1 MEVEE
6 RRKIGLKYLKT
17 IDGEVGDEVIKALDG
32 VAGDIG
38 NYILEFAFGEIY
50 NRKSLNLKQREMVC
64 TQVCNFVSTNRKEVA
79 NMKRIFIVG
88 AKRTPIGKFGGSLST
103 FSASELGAKV
113 ISAVLKQSKLPK
125 EKIDQILIGNVL
137 QAGQGQNPART
148 ASRLAGLPESIPA
161 ITINDVC
168 GSGLSS
174 VNLGASLIM
183 SGQAEVVLVGGM
195 ESMSNAP
202 YLLDKARVGY
212 KMGDGILIDSM
223 LKDSLIDSI
232 GNYHM
237 GMTAENI
244 SSKYSITRGE
254 MDKYAVESHQKATY
268 TTEYGGFKK
277 EIVDIIVDNR
287 KGRNLIVTDEN
298 IRSDTSIEKL
308 ATLKSAFK
316 ESGVVT
322 AGNSSSINDGASI
335 LMLVS
340 EKILYDYKLTPLA
353 EWIDSSLVGLEPRL
367 MGIGPEIAVKKLL
380 TQQKMDITDID
391 IFELNEAFA
400 AQSIACIRQLG
411 INDMDKVNPKGGA
424 IALGH
429 PVGASGSR
437 ILTTL
442 IYELIENKGNYGIA
456 SLCIGGGMG
465 AATLIK
471 NANSNL

>member
-1 MEVEE
+1 MPLLTIISNKKFSSIEKQEIIKVTTDSVIEKWNVLPD
-6 RRKIGLKYLKT
+6 KIQVH
-17 IDGEVGDEVIKALDG
+17 ISIVGDNEISRGG
-32 VAGDIG
+32 V
-38 NYILEFAFGEIY
+38 
-50 NRKSLNLKQREMVC
+50 SP
-64 TQVCNFVSTNRKEVA
+64 A
-79 NMKRIFIVG
+79 NS
-88 AKRTPIGKFGGSLST
+88 KFGILSRR
-103 FSASELGAKV
+103 
-113 ISAVLKQSKLPK
+113 ISVTT
-125 EKIDQILIGNVL
+125 D
-137 QAGQGQNPART
+137 
-148 ASRLAGLPESIPA
+148 
-161 ITINDVC
+161 DYY
-168 GSGLSS
+168 SS
-174 VNLGASLIM
+174 PN
-183 SGQAEVVLVGGM
+183 
-195 ESMSNAP
+195 
-202 YLLDKARVGY
+202 
-212 KMGDGILIDSM
+212 
-223 LKDSLIDSI
+223 
-232 GNYHM
+232 
-237 GMTAENI
+237 
-244 SSKYSITRGE
+244 KYSITRGE

-308 ATLKSAFK
+308 AKLKSAFK

-367 MGIGPEIAVKKLL
+367 MGMGPEIAVKKLL

>member
-1 MEVEE
+1 M
-6 RRKIGLKYLKT
+6 LT
-17 IDGEVGDEVIKALDG
+17 
-32 VAGDIG
+32 
-38 NYILEFAFGEIY
+38 
-50 NRKSLNLKQREMVC
+50 MVC

-125 EKIDQILIGNVL
+125 
-137 QAGQGQNPART
+137 
-148 ASRLAGLPESIPA
+148 
-161 ITINDVC
+161 
-168 GSGLSS
+168 
-174 VNLGASLIM
+174 
-183 SGQAEVVLVGGM
+183 
-195 ESMSNAP
+195 
-202 YLLDKARVGY
+202 
-212 KMGDGILIDSM
+212 
-223 LKDSLIDSI
+223 
-232 GNYHM
+232 
-237 GMTAENI
+237 
-244 SSKYSITRGE
+244 
-254 MDKYAVESHQKATY
+254 
-268 TTEYGGFKK
+268 
-277 EIVDIIVDNR
+277 
-287 KGRNLIVTDEN
+287 
-298 IRSDTSIEKL
+298 
-308 ATLKSAFK
+308 
-316 ESGVVT
+316 
-322 AGNSSSINDGASI
+322 
-335 LMLVS
+335 

>member
-50 NRKSLNLKQREMVC
+50 NRKSLNLKQRE
-64 TQVCNFVSTNRKEVA
+64 
-79 NMKRIFIVG
+79 
-88 AKRTPIGKFGGSLST
+88 
-103 FSASELGAKV
+103 
-113 ISAVLKQSKLPK
+113 
-125 EKIDQILIGNVL
+125 
-137 QAGQGQNPART
+137 
-148 ASRLAGLPESIPA
+148 
-161 ITINDVC
+161 
-168 GSGLSS
+168 
-174 VNLGASLIM
+174 
-183 SGQAEVVLVGGM
+183 
-195 ESMSNAP
+195 
-202 YLLDKARVGY
+202 
-212 KMGDGILIDSM
+212 
-223 LKDSLIDSI
+223 
-232 GNYHM
+232 
-237 GMTAENI
+237 
-244 SSKYSITRGE
+244 
-254 MDKYAVESHQKATY
+254 
-268 TTEYGGFKK
+268 TEYGGFKK

-308 ATLKSAFK
+308 AKLKSAFK

>member
-50 NRKSLNLKQREMVC
+50 
-64 TQVCNFVSTNRKEVA
+64 
-79 NMKRIFIVG
+79 
-88 AKRTPIGKFGGSLST
+88 
-103 FSASELGAKV
+103 
-113 ISAVLKQSKLPK
+113 
-125 EKIDQILIGNVL
+125 
-137 QAGQGQNPART
+137 
-148 ASRLAGLPESIPA
+148 
-161 ITINDVC
+161 
-168 GSGLSS
+168 
-174 VNLGASLIM
+174 
-183 SGQAEVVLVGGM
+183 
-195 ESMSNAP
+195 
-202 YLLDKARVGY
+202 
-212 KMGDGILIDSM
+212 
-223 LKDSLIDSI
+223 
-232 GNYHM
+232 
-237 GMTAENI
+237 
-244 SSKYSITRGE
+244 
-254 MDKYAVESHQKATY
+254 
-268 TTEYGGFKK
+268 
-277 EIVDIIVDNR
+277 

-308 ATLKSAFK
+308 AKLKSAFK

-367 MGIGPEIAVKKLL
+367 MGMGPEIAVKKLL

>member
-50 NRKSLNLKQREMVC
+50 NRKSLNLKQREM
-64 TQVCNFVSTNRKEVA
+64 
-79 NMKRIFIVG
+79 
-88 AKRTPIGKFGGSLST
+88 
-103 FSASELGAKV
+103 
-113 ISAVLKQSKLPK
+113 
-125 EKIDQILIGNVL
+125 
-137 QAGQGQNPART
+137 
-148 ASRLAGLPESIPA
+148 
-161 ITINDVC
+161 ITIT
-168 GSGLSS
+168 SLLSQ
-174 VNLGASLIM
+174 G
-183 SGQAEVVLVGGM
+183 
-195 ESMSNAP
+195 
-202 YLLDKARVGY
+202 
-212 KMGDGILIDSM
+212 
-223 LKDSLIDSI
+223 
-232 GNYHM
+232 
-237 GMTAENI
+237 
-244 SSKYSITRGE
+244 
-254 MDKYAVESHQKATY
+254 
-268 TTEYGGFKK
+268 
-277 EIVDIIVDNR
+277 
-287 KGRNLIVTDEN
+287 
-298 IRSDTSIEKL
+298 
-308 ATLKSAFK
+308 
-316 ESGVVT
+316 
-322 AGNSSSINDGASI
+322 GNSSSINDGASI

-367 MGIGPEIAVKKLL
+367 MGMGPEIAVKKLL

>member
-1 MEVEE
+1 M
-6 RRKIGLKYLKT
+6 LT
-17 IDGEVGDEVIKALDG
+17 
-32 VAGDIG
+32 
-38 NYILEFAFGEIY
+38 
-50 NRKSLNLKQREMVC
+50 MVC

-308 ATLKSAFK
+308 AKLKSAFK

-367 MGIGPEIAVKKLL
+367 MGMGPEIAVKKLL

-411 INDMDKVNPKGGA
+411 INDMDKVNPKGVVP
-424 IALGH
+424 L
-429 PVGASGSR
+429 
-437 ILTTL
+437 L
-442 IYELIENKGNYGIA
+442 
-456 SLCIGGGMG
+456 
-465 AATLIK
+465 
-471 NANSNL
+471 

>member
-1 MEVEE
+1 M
-6 RRKIGLKYLKT
+6 LT
-17 IDGEVGDEVIKALDG
+17 
-32 VAGDIG
+32 
-38 NYILEFAFGEIY
+38 
-50 NRKSLNLKQREMVC
+50 MVC

-125 EKIDQILIGNVL
+125 EKIDQILIGNVV

-308 ATLKSAFK
+308 AKLKSAFK

-456 SLCIGGGMG
+456 SLCIGSGMG

>member
-1 MEVEE
+1 
-6 RRKIGLKYLKT
+6 
-17 IDGEVGDEVIKALDG
+17 
-32 VAGDIG
+32 
-38 NYILEFAFGEIY
+38 
-50 NRKSLNLKQREMVC
+50 
-64 TQVCNFVSTNRKEVA
+64 
-79 NMKRIFIVG
+79 
-88 AKRTPIGKFGGSLST
+88 
-103 FSASELGAKV
+103 
-113 ISAVLKQSKLPK
+113 
-125 EKIDQILIGNVL
+125 
-137 QAGQGQNPART
+137 
-148 ASRLAGLPESIPA
+148 
-161 ITINDVC
+161 
-168 GSGLSS
+168 
-174 VNLGASLIM
+174 
-183 SGQAEVVLVGGM
+183 
-195 ESMSNAP
+195 
-202 YLLDKARVGY
+202 
-212 KMGDGILIDSM
+212 
-223 LKDSLIDSI
+223 
-232 GNYHM
+232 
-237 GMTAENI
+237 
-244 SSKYSITRGE
+244 

-308 ATLKSAFK
+308 AKLKSAFK

-367 MGIGPEIAVKKLL
+367 MGMGPEIAVKKLL

>member
-50 NRKSLNLKQREMVC
+50 NRKSLNLKQREM
-64 TQVCNFVSTNRKEVA
+64 
-79 NMKRIFIVG
+79 
-88 AKRTPIGKFGGSLST
+88 
-103 FSASELGAKV
+103 
-113 ISAVLKQSKLPK
+113 
-125 EKIDQILIGNVL
+125 
-137 QAGQGQNPART
+137 
-148 ASRLAGLPESIPA
+148 
-161 ITINDVC
+161 ITITSLLSQGGTEPQLKVHINGALNV
-168 GSGLSS
+168 GLSQEEILETFIQCIPY
-174 VNLGASLIM
+174 VGFPK
-183 SGQAEVVLVGGM
+183 VL
-195 ESMSNAP
+195 N
-202 YLLDKARVGY
+202 
-212 KMGDGILIDSM
+212 
-223 LKDSLIDSI
+223 
-232 GNYHM
+232 
-237 GMTAENI
+237 
-244 SSKYSITRGE
+244 
-254 MDKYAVESHQKATY
+254 AVESHQKATY

-308 ATLKSAFK
+308 AKLKSAFK

-367 MGIGPEIAVKKLL
+367 MGMGPEIAVKKLL

-442 IYELIENKGNYGIA
+442 IYELIENKGNYGIT